1 MRKGNF
7 WRCVLPS
14 MLAFACSGV
23 YAIVDGFFIGR
34 NLGDPGLAAINIAYP
49 VTALLQA
56 LGTGIGVGGSVL
68 MVSEGTGSEA
78 KIRQDQKRILL
89 LLLFAAAAMT
99 VLGSAVKDPVLHMLG
114 ARGEIYELGRIYLR
128 IILMGAVFQLLG
140 TGLIPVLRNMD
151 RAFLAMIFMMSGF
164 FTNMIL
170 DYLLIEVIPMGMFG
184 AALATAAGQGVTAVT
199 SLLYL
204 LKKSVLKRSGA
215 SEEEKL
221 IQWDR
226 IKRMLVIGLSPFGL
240 TLSPNLILL
249 VMNKSLTV
257 YAGDHEVAV
266 YAVISY
272 VIVVVQLLL
281 QGVGDGSQPL
291 FSLCLGMGDVKSCGR
306 YRSMAYWFAAA
317 IGAAGMAS
325 LYLFRREVPLVFGAS
340 PEVMETYGKVILI
353 FCAGL
358 IPYSFIR
365 VTASYF
371 YATRQ
376 NLQAYIL
383 AYGEPAGVAAWLLI
397 LPHVIGVTGIWLA
410 VPLSQLTVAG
420 AALLLRKKEELSRN
434 LQINGEVG
442 KGESI

>member
-68 MVSEGTGSEA
+68 MVSEGTGSESE
-78 KIRQDQKRILL
+78 IRQDQKRILL
-89 LLLFAAAAMT
+89 LLLFTAAVMT
-99 VLGSAVKDPVLHMLG
+99 AVGLAVKNPVLHLLG
-114 ARGEIYELGRIYLR
+114 ARGEIYELGQVYLG
-128 IILMGAVFQLLG
+128 IILSGAVFQLLG

-151 RAFLAMIFMMSGF
+151 RAFMAMVFMMSGF
-164 FTNMIL
+164 FVNMVL
-170 DYLLIEVIPMGMFG
+170 DYILIEAVPLGMFG
-184 AALATAAGQGVTAVT
+184 AALATAAGQGVTAV
-199 SLLYL
+199 SGLLYL
-204 LKKSVLKRSGA
+204 LKKSMLKDGPIRVPGRF
-215 SEEEKL
+215 

-226 IKRMLVIGLSPFGL
+226 IKRMLLIGLSPFGL

-249 VMNKSLTV
+249 VMNKSLTS
-257 YAGDHEVAV
+257 YADDHEVAV

-272 VIVVVQLLL
+272 VVVVVQLLL

-291 FSLCLGMGDVKSCGR
+291 FSLSLGMGDVKSCR
-306 YRSMAYWFAAA
+306 KYRSMAYSFAAV
-317 IGAAGMAS
+317 IGAAGIAG
-325 LYLFRREVPLVFGAS
+325 LYLFRREVPLMFGAS
-340 PEVMETYGKVILI
+340 REVMETYSRVILV

-358 IPYSFIR
+358 VPYSFIR

-376 NLQAYIL
+376 NRQAYIL
-383 AYGEPAGVAAWLLI
+383 AYGEPLGVAAWLLI
-397 LPHVIGVTGIWLA
+397 LPQMMGVPGIWLA
-410 VPLSQLTVAG
+410 VPAAQFTIAAVAVW
-420 AALLLRKKEELSRN
+420 LRKKEDRAEN
-434 LQINGEVG
+434 LQTGALAG
-442 KGESI
+442 

>member
-1 MRKGNF
+1 
-7 WRCVLPS
+7 
-14 MLAFACSGV
+14 
-23 YAIVDGFFIGR
+23 
-34 NLGDPGLAAINIAYP
+34 
-49 VTALLQA
+49 
-56 LGTGIGVGGSVL
+56 
-68 MVSEGTGSEA
+68 
-78 KIRQDQKRILL
+78 
-89 LLLFAAAAMT
+89 
-99 VLGSAVKDPVLHMLG
+99 
-114 ARGEIYELGRIYLR
+114 
-128 IILMGAVFQLLG
+128 
-140 TGLIPVLRNMD
+140 
-151 RAFLAMIFMMSGF
+151 
-164 FTNMIL
+164 
-170 DYLLIEVIPMGMFG
+170 
-184 AALATAAGQGVTAVT
+184 
-199 SLLYL
+199 
-204 LKKSVLKRSGA
+204 
-215 SEEEKL
+215 
-221 IQWDR
+221 
-226 IKRMLVIGLSPFGL
+226 
-240 TLSPNLILL
+240 
-249 VMNKSLTV
+249 MNKSLTV

-291 FSLCLGMGDVKSCGR
+291 FSLCLGMGDVKSCGQ

-383 AYGEPAGVAAWLLI
+383 AYGEPAGVAVWLLI
-397 LPHVIGVTGIWLA
+397 LPHVIGVMGIWLA